1 MTETDKYFE
10 QRRNATGRFG
20 ASTFQKCTAAL
31 RVLAYGSSPDSLD
44 EYIRLGETTIR
55 KTFKHFCRAV
65 IGRFGSEY
73 LRSPTKQDIERL
85 MAENAARGL
94 PGMLLSLDCMHWPW
108 KNCPIA
114 WKGQFQGRKDTPS
127 IILEAAAS
135 YDTWIWHAF
144 FGAAGSNNDLNVLDL
159 STFLT
164 DLISGKYEG
173 IEFVVNG
180 HTFNIPY
187 WLVDGIYPEWAYFV
201 QSLSEPGN
209 EAEILFS
216 KLVDA
221 IRKDIERAFG
231 ILQARFKILVEACRQ
246 WYKEDME
253 YIMKACIIMH
263 NMIVEDER
271 VLPDQTLANRLNF
284 LDNVSESENP
294 EQAANQLLANFT
306 SADILPSSS
315 IQQMIANLQSVK
327 NKYTYHLL
335 RNSLIAHVSQSNK

>member
-1 MTETDKYFE
+1 MTRY
-10 QRRNATGRFG
+10 
-20 ASTFQKCTAAL
+20 S
-31 RVLAYGSSPDSLD
+31 DSLQSD
-44 EYIRLGETTIR
+44 HQYQLLNHRGNGIVALEIHLCKRCYWEVWIRISS
-55 KTFKHFCRAV
+55 
-65 IGRFGSEY
+65 ISN
-73 LRSPTKQDIERL
+73 KQDIERL

-127 IILEAAAS
+127 ITLEAAAS

-187 WLVDGIYPEWAYFV
+187 WLVDDIYPEWACFV

-231 ILQARFKILVEACRQ
+231 FLQARFKILVEACRQ

-253 YIMKACIIMH
+253 YIMKVCIIMH

-294 EQAANQLLANFT
+294 EQAANQLLANFI

-327 NKYTYHLL
+327 NNYTYHLL